1 MNIREYLNLV
11 QNSGYDYIPSFLLND
26 IDDDFI
32 INGIREAIVSNTK
45 FLGVSAEDWAE
56 AIENTILL
64 DEEKWKLMMSLA
76 LGNSEEVTRNNLIDT
91 KTKETLVEWA
101 WKILHDASE
110 DELVDWG
117 INPFVEYKG

>member
-1 MNIREYLNLV
+1 MNIREYLNKI
-11 QNSGYDYIPSFLLND
+11 QKSGYDYVPSLTLND

-32 INGIREAIVSNTK
+32 INEIREAIVSDTR
-45 FLGVSAEDWAE
+45 FLGVSANDWAE

-76 LGNSEEVTRNNLIDT
+76 LGNSEEATRNKIIDT
-91 KTKETLVEWA
+91 KIKKVLVDWA
-101 WKILHDASE
+101 WKILHNARE

-117 INPFVEYKG
+117 INPFVEYNG